1 MFMELEEIRLRAKGM
16 AEKKEKILGLKEK
29 LKDTTELAKERD
41 MLILRQG
48 RLISSVKA
56 LEGKIKNWK

>member
-48 RLISSVKA
+48 RLISSEKA

>member
-29 LKDTTELAKERD
+29 LKDTTELAK
-41 MLILRQG
+41 
-48 RLISSVKA
+48 
-56 LEGKIKNWK
+56 